1 MTGNDRQ
8 RRGDGDGD
16 GDLIDA
22 IPVLGR
28 ATTQLE
34 RSFGPS
40 CLLSLIIVLLLA
52 LAIRRFVKVGW
63 VGLGVLLIAVWF
75 GVLLLLVRWRADR
88 IGDEEWE

>member
-8 RRGDGDGD
+8 RRGDGD